1 MVSDQEDLAR
11 QIHTTLRSWRTESKK
26 LTPLRGLLLVE
37 QRLFAGESEE
47 NATFTVLQ
55 NAMSELEQV
64 APERASLLRQRF
76 EIGKK
81 MQQVVRDETWSER
94 SLYLKQRE
102 AIKHLADI
110 ISRQEKQLTQ
120 QRRNLLASRLPFP
133 AYTQLVGAVPKLE
146 TLFDLLR
153 PEEPPYMVALSGM
166 GGIGKTTLADAL
178 VRQLVLRGTY
188 DRFAWVS
195 AQQATFSLGG
205 RIMTLSDRPALT
217 LETLVQGLAG
227 QVVDTAAATPLPH
240 HELQTIVQQALLE
253 QQHLLVIDNLETVP
267 DINHLLPFLRQVMG
281 PTKILLTSRVQL
293 LNEGDV
299 FSYVVPALT
308 AEEALELIRQEA
320 KLRNIT
326 ALLECDAATGDRI
339 YSVVGGNPLALRLVA
354 GQVHLH
360 GMDAVLGDLTHAAGS
375 GEQLYRYLYEWGWE
389 HLPENCRAVLLAMPL
404 LADGGGTL
412 ADLVGITEMPAP
424 AVRQAL
430 QELVTQNLIN
440 VQGDATLRTY
450 TIHNL
455 TRAFL
460 QEEIAKWL

>member
-1 MVSDQEDLAR
+1 MVSDQEELAR
-11 QIHTTLRSWRTESKK
+11 QIHTTLRSWRAESKK

-55 NAMSELEQV
+55 NAMSELEQQ

-110 ISRQEKQLTQ
+110 IARQEKQLTQ

-146 TLFDLLR
+146 TLFELLR
-153 PEEPPYMVALSGM
+153 PDTPPFMVALSGM

-195 AQQATFSLGG
+195 AQQAVFSLGG

-217 LETLVQGLAG
+217 LETLVQSLAT
-227 QVVDTAAATPLPH
+227 QVLETHSPTPLPH
-240 HELQTIVQQALLE
+240 HELQEEVQHQLLA

-267 DINHLLPFLRQVMG
+267 DINHLLPFMRQVMG
-281 PTKILLTSRVQL
+281 TTKILLTSRVQL

-308 AEEALELIRQEA
+308 REEGLELIRQEA
-320 KLRNIT
+320 RLRNI
-326 ALLECDAATGDRI
+326 AVLIDCDEATGQRI
-339 YSVVGGNPLALRLVA
+339 YDVVGGNPLALRLVA

-360 GMDAVLGDLTHAAGS
+360 GLDEVLGDLNHAAGS
-375 GEQLYRYLYEWGWE
+375 GEQLYRYLYEWSWE
-389 HLPENCRAVLLAMPL
+389 HLPESCRAVLLAMPL
-404 LADGGGTL
+404 LTESGGTL
-412 ADLVGITEMPAP
+412 VDLVEMTELPAP
-424 AVRQAL
+424 EVRMAL
-430 QELVTQNLIN
+430 QELVTQNLVN

>member
-11 QIHTTLRSWRTESKK
+11 QIHTTLRSWRAESKK

-55 NAMSELEQV
+55 NAMSELEQQ

-110 ISRQEKQLTQ
+110 IARQEKQLNQ

-146 TLFDLLR
+146 TLFELLR
-153 PEEPPYMVALSGM
+153 PDTPPYMIALSGM

-205 RIMTLSDRPALT
+205 RIMKLSDRPALT
-217 LETLVQGLAG
+217 LETLVQSLAT
-227 QVVDTAAATPLPH
+227 QILETPSPVPLPH
-240 HELQTIVQQALLE
+240 HELQEAVQQSLLA

-267 DINHLLPFLRQVMG
+267 DINHLLPFLRQIIG
-281 PTKILLTSRVQL
+281 STKILLTSRVQL

-308 AEEALELIRQEA
+308 SDEALELIRQEA
-320 KLRNIT
+320 KLRNII
-326 ALLECDAATGDRI
+326 ALLDCDIETGERI
-339 YSVVGGNPLALRLVA
+339 YDVVGGNPLALRLVV
-354 GQVHLH
+354 GQVHLY
-360 GMDAVLGDLTHAAGS
+360 GLDAILGDLTHAAGS
-375 GEQLYRYLYEWGWE
+375 GEQLYSYLYEWSWE
-389 HLPENCRAVLLAMPL
+389 HLSEPCRAVLLAMPL
-404 LADGGGTL
+404 ITDTGATM
-412 ADLVGITEMPAP
+412 ADLVGMTELPP
-424 AVRQAL
+424 GTVRQAL
-430 QELVTQNLIN
+430 QELVTQNLVN